1 MNIEPPPPRKHHDI
15 AGAAVV
21 LGVVVLLAVVGGV
34 AVLAALRGDGESA
47 NSGAPQADIYV
58 SLGDSVAA
66 GNGASDPATT
76 SFAAIGADEEKLDLV
91 NLAVAGS
98 ATADVIEKQLPQI
111 AGVVGGRAVGLITIS
126 VGGNDLA
133 GLIPNATCQ
142 EDPLPAAC
150 PLEETLS
157 GVVDRYRT
165 ILTFVR
171 EAYPETDIVVLAYP
185 NFFSGT
191 GHVFEA
197 PASRVLPRL
206 GETLREVASEY
217 ERVGVAA
224 PSFEGRGGELTHV
237 LDAAFDPHPNDAGHR
252 VIADAILVAR

>member
-1 MNIEPPPPRKHHDI
+1 MWLLT
-15 AGAAVV
+15 V
-21 LGVVVLLAVVGGV
+21 L
-34 AVLAALRGDGESA
+34 VLAAGLAACGGNDSTPRQPEA
-47 NSGAPQADIYV
+47 SGIYL

-66 GNGASDPATT
+66 GNGASDPAST
-76 SFAAIGADEEKLDLV
+76 SFAAIVADEEKLDLV

-133 GLIPNATCQ
+133 GLIPNAACQ

-157 GVVDRYRT
+157 GVADRYRT
-165 ILTFVR
+165 ILMFLR
-171 EAYPETDIVVLAYP
+171 EAYPEADVVVLAYP

-197 PASRVLPRL
+197 PAARVLPRL
-206 GETLREVASEY
+206 GEVLREVAMRF

-237 LDAAFDPHPNDAGHR
+237 LDAAFDPHPNDAGHG
-252 VIADAILVAR
+252 VIADAILVAVGE